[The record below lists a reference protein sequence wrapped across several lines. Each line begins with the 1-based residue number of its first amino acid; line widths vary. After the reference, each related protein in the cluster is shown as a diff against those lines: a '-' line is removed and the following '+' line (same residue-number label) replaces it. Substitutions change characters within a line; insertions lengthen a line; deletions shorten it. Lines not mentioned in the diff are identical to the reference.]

1 MLWGN
6 NKKEIEELQNV
17 SLSLIKKVDKAL
29 SDICQLQHNQELLKT
44 NQNSLRGLVNR
55 KIGGAQPILEEP
67 KEETENDTNKN
78 PQIFLNPDGK
88 PI

>member
-6 NKKEIEELQNV
+6 NKKEIEELQ
-17 SLSLIKKVDKAL
+17 KKVDKAI
-29 SDICQLQHNQELLKT
+29 SEICQCQHNLELLKT

-55 KIGGAQPILEEP
+55 KIGVPEIKELEDQ
-67 KEETENDTNKN
+67 KTESDTNKN
-78 PQIFLNPDGK
+78 PDIFLNPDGR

>member
-55 KIGGAQPILEEP
+55 KIGGVLEEP
-67 KEETENDTNKN
+67 KEETETNKN
-78 PQIFLNPDGK
+78 PDIFLSPNGNFLK
-88 PI
+88 TR

>member
-55 KIGGAQPILEEP
+55 KIGGAQLEEP
-67 KEETENDTNKN
+67 KEETENDTNKT

>member
-6 NKKEIEELQNV
+6 NKKEIEELQ
-17 SLSLIKKVDKAL
+17 KQVDKAIT
-29 SDICQLQHNQELLKT
+29 DICQLQHNMELLKT
-44 NQNSLRGLVNR
+44 NQNSLRGLINR
-55 KIGGAQPILEEP
+55 KIGIPEIKNLEEP
-67 KEETENDTNKN
+67 TTETENDTNKN

>member
-17 SLSLIKKVDKAL
+17 SLSLIKKIDKAI

-55 KIGGAQPILEEP
+55 KIGGVLEEP
-67 KEETENDTNKN
+67 KEETETNKN
-78 PQIFLNPDGK
+78 PDILLSPNGNILK
-88 PI
+88 TR